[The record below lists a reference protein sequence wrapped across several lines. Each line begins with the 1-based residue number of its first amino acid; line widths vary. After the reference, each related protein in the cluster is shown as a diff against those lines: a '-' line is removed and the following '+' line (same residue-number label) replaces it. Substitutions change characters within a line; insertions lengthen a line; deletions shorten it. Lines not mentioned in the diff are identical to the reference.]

1 MINHNHPP
9 KKHKTYKMNYL
20 DIIHHFYP
28 EDTPL
33 RRLLL
38 LHSECVRDK
47 ALALLEGSSFRDQ
60 HPSTTLNIDLII
72 AGSMLHDIG
81 ICATH
86 APGILCEGTEPY
98 ICHGT
103 IGARML
109 RQLVAEGSFSAEDAA
124 MLEACAR
131 ICERHTGA
139 GLTRQDIL
147 SQGLP
152 IEPAVDLLPETL
164 EEQLVCLADKFFS
177 KSGDPRK
184 EKSLE
189 HVRRSMMKFGA
200 DSLVRFDALCSTF
213 NIK

>member
-1 MINHNHPP
+1 
-9 KKHKTYKMNYL
+9 MNYL

-60 HPSTTLNIDLII
+60 HPSTTLNLDLII

-81 ICATH
+81 ICATY
-86 APGILCEGTEPY
+86 APGILCEGTESY

-184 EKSLE
+184 EKPLE

-200 DSLVRFDALCSTF
+200 DSLARFDALCSTF

>member
-1 MINHNHPP
+1 
-9 KKHKTYKMNYL
+9 MNYL

-47 ALALLEGSSFRDQ
+47 ALQILEGSGFRFLVSGFRVQ
-60 HPSTTLNIDLII
+60 GSNLNLDLVI
-72 AGSMLHDIG
+72 AGAMLHDIG

-86 APGILCEGTEPY
+86 APSILCEGAEPY

-200 DSLVRFDALCSTF
+200 DSLARFDALCSTF

>member
-1 MINHNHPP
+1 
-9 KKHKTYKMNYL
+9 MNYL

-47 ALALLEGSSFRDQ
+47 ALQILEGSGFRFLVSGFRVQ
-60 HPSTTLNIDLII
+60 GSILNLDLVI
-72 AGSMLHDIG
+72 AGAMLHDIG

-86 APGILCEGTEPY
+86 APSILCEGAEPY

-200 DSLVRFDALCSTF
+200 DSLARFDALCSTF

>member
-1 MINHNHPP
+1 
-9 KKHKTYKMNYL
+9 MNYL

-60 HPSTTLNIDLII
+60 HPSTTLNLDLVI

-81 ICATH
+81 ICATY

-200 DSLVRFDALCSTF
+200 DSLARFDALCSTF

>member
-1 MINHNHPP
+1 
-9 KKHKTYKMNYL
+9 MNYL

-38 LHSECVRDK
+38 LHSESVRDK

-60 HPSTTLNIDLII
+60 HPSTTLNLDLII

-152 IEPAVDLLPETL
+152 IEPAVDLLPESL

-184 EKSLE
+184 EKSFE

-200 DSLVRFDALCSTF
+200 DSLARFDALCSTF

>member
-1 MINHNHPP
+1 
-9 KKHKTYKMNYL
+9 MNYL

-38 LHSECVRDK
+38 LHSECVRNK

-60 HPSTTLNIDLII
+60 QPSTTLNLDLII

-109 RQLVAEGSFSAEDAA
+109 RQLVVEGPFLAEDAA

-200 DSLVRFDALCSTF
+200 DSLARFDALCSTF

>member
-1 MINHNHPP
+1 
-9 KKHKTYKMNYL
+9 MNYL

-60 HPSTTLNIDLII
+60 HPSTTLNLDLII

-81 ICATH
+81 ICATY

>member
-1 MINHNHPP
+1 
-9 KKHKTYKMNYL
+9 MNYL

-47 ALALLEGSSFRDQ
+47 ALQILEGSGFRFLVSGFRVQ
-60 HPSTTLNIDLII
+60 GSILNLDLII

-81 ICATH
+81 ICATY
-86 APGILCEGTEPY
+86 APGILCEGAEPY

-109 RQLVAEGSFSAEDAA
+109 RQLVAEGSFSAEDAV

-200 DSLVRFDALCSTF
+200 DSLARFDALCSTF

>member
-1 MINHNHPP
+1 
-9 KKHKTYKMNYL
+9 MNYL

-38 LHSECVRDK
+38 LHSDCVRDK

-60 HPSTTLNIDLII
+60 HPSTTLNLDLII

-86 APGILCEGTEPY
+86 APGILCEGTESY

-200 DSLVRFDALCSTF
+200 DSLARFDALCSTF

>member
-1 MINHNHPP
+1 
-9 KKHKTYKMNYL
+9 MNYL

-47 ALALLEGSSFRDQ
+47 ALQILEGSGFRGLVSGFRVQ
-60 HPSTTLNIDLII
+60 GSNLNLDLII

-81 ICATH
+81 ICATC
-86 APGILCEGTEPY
+86 APGILCEGTESY

-200 DSLVRFDALCSTF
+200 DSLARFDALCSTF

>member
-1 MINHNHPP
+1 ME
-9 KKHKTYKMNYL
+9 YL
-20 DIIHHFYP
+20 PIIQHFYP
-28 EDTPL
+28 TDTPL
-33 RRLLL
+33 RRLLI

-47 ALALLEGSSFRDQ
+47 ALQILQLSQ
-60 HPSTTLNIDLII
+60 PSQPLPVNPSLVI
-72 AGSMLHDIG
+72 AGAMLHDIG

-86 APGILCEGTEPY
+86 APGILCEGDEPY

-109 RQLVAEGSFSAEDAA
+109 RQLIAEGASSAEDAA

-139 GLTRQDIL
+139 GLTRENIL
-147 SQGLP
+147 TQKLP
-152 IEPAVDLLPETL
+152 IEPAVDLLPETP
-164 EEQLVCLADKFFS
+164 EEKLVCLADKFFS
-177 KSGDPRK
+177 KSGDPTK

-200 DSLVRFDALCSTF
+200 DSLERFEQLCTLF

>member
-1 MINHNHPP
+1 
-9 KKHKTYKMNYL
+9 MNYL

-38 LHSECVRDK
+38 LHSECVRNK

-60 HPSTTLNIDLII
+60 QPSTTLNLDLVI

-86 APGILCEGTEPY
+86 APGILCEGTKSY

-147 SQGLP
+147 SKGLP

-177 KSGDPRK
+177 KSGDPRN

-200 DSLVRFDALCSTF
+200 DSLARFDALCSTF

>member
-1 MINHNHPP
+1 
-9 KKHKTYKMNYL
+9 MNYL

-28 EDTPL
+28 GDTPL
-33 RRLLL
+33 RRLLI

-47 ALALLEGSSFRDQ
+47 ALAILQNSKLS
-60 HPSTTLNIDLII
+60 TLNTKLCI
-72 AGSMLHDIG
+72 AGAMLHDIG
-81 ICATH
+81 ILQTH
-86 APGILCEGTEPY
+86 APGILCEGSEPY

-109 RQLVAEGSFSAEDAA
+109 REYVAAHSLSADDVH

-139 GLTRQDIL
+139 GLTRDDIL
-147 SQGLP
+147 SQNLP
-152 IEPAVDLLPETL
+152 IQPAIDLLPETP
-164 EEQLVCLADKFFS
+164 EEQLICLADKFFS
-177 KSGDPRK
+177 KSGDPAR
-184 EKSLE
+184 EKPLE

-200 DSLVRFDALCSTF
+200 DSLARFDALCATF

>member
-1 MINHNHPP
+1 
-9 KKHKTYKMNYL
+9 MNYL

-47 ALALLEGSSFRDQ
+47 ALQILEGSGFRGLVSGFRVQ
-60 HPSTTLNIDLII
+60 GSNLNLDLII

-86 APGILCEGTEPY
+86 APGILCEGTESY

-200 DSLVRFDALCSTF
+200 DSLARFDALCSTF

>member
-1 MINHNHPP
+1 
-9 KKHKTYKMNYL
+9 MNYL

-38 LHSECVRDK
+38 LHSECVRNK

-60 HPSTTLNIDLII
+60 QPSTTLNLDLII

-81 ICATH
+81 ICATY

-200 DSLVRFDALCSTF
+200 DSLARFDALCSTF

>member
-1 MINHNHPP
+1 
-9 KKHKTYKMNYL
+9 MNYL

-38 LHSECVRDK
+38 LHSECVRNK
-47 ALALLEGSSFRDQ
+47 ALQISQLL
-60 HPSTTLNIDLII
+60 STPLNSPQLQKTDLNLDLII

-109 RQLVAEGSFSAEDAA
+109 RQLVAEGSFLAEDAA

-200 DSLVRFDALCSTF
+200 DSLARFDALCSTF

>member
-1 MINHNHPP
+1 ME
-9 KKHKTYKMNYL
+9 YL
-20 DIIHHFYP
+20 PIIQHFYP
-28 EDTPL
+28 TDTPL
-33 RRLLL
+33 RRLLI

-47 ALALLEGSSFRDQ
+47 ALQILQ
-60 HPSTTLNIDLII
+60 TLQPPTSLNLSLVI
-72 AGSMLHDIG
+72 AGAMLHDIG

-86 APGILCEGTEPY
+86 APGILCEGSEPY

-103 IGARML
+103 IGAQML
-109 RQLVAEGSFSAEDAA
+109 RGYLNEHTISAEDAA

-139 GLTRQDIL
+139 GLTRENIL
-147 SQGLP
+147 TQKLP
-152 IEPAVDLLPETL
+152 IEPAVDLLPETP
-164 EEQLVCLADKFFS
+164 EEKLVCLADKFFS
-177 KSGDPRK
+177 KSGDPTK

-200 DSLVRFDALCSTF
+200 DSLERFEQLCTLF

>member
-1 MINHNHPP
+1 
-9 KKHKTYKMNYL
+9 MNYL

-60 HPSTTLNIDLII
+60 HPSTTLNLDLII

-200 DSLVRFDALCSTF
+200 DSLARFDALCSTF

>member
-1 MINHNHPP
+1 
-9 KKHKTYKMNYL
+9 MNYL

-47 ALALLEGSSFRDQ
+47 ALQILEGSGFRGLVSGFRVQ
-60 HPSTTLNIDLII
+60 GSNLNLDLII

-200 DSLVRFDALCSTF
+200 DSLARFDALCSTF

>member
-1 MINHNHPP
+1 
-9 KKHKTYKMNYL
+9 MNYL

-47 ALALLEGSSFRDQ
+47 ALQILEGFGFRGLVSGFRVQ
-60 HPSTTLNIDLII
+60 GSNLNLDLII

-200 DSLVRFDALCSTF
+200 DSLARFDALCSTF

>member
-1 MINHNHPP
+1 
-9 KKHKTYKMNYL
+9 MNYL
-20 DIIHHFYP
+20 DIIHHFYS
-28 EDTPL
+28 EDTSL

-60 HPSTTLNIDLII
+60 HPSTTLNLDLII

-86 APGILCEGTEPY
+86 APGILCEGTESY

-200 DSLVRFDALCSTF
+200 DSLARFDALCSTF

>member
-1 MINHNHPP
+1 
-9 KKHKTYKMNYL
+9 MNYL

-47 ALALLEGSSFRDQ
+47 ALQILEGSGFRFLVSGFRVQ
-60 HPSTTLNIDLII
+60 GSNLNLDLVI

-86 APGILCEGTEPY
+86 APGILCEGTESY

-152 IEPAVDLLPETL
+152 IEPAVDLLPVTL

-189 HVRRSMMKFGA
+189 HVRRSMVKFGA
-200 DSLVRFDALCSTF
+200 DSLARFDALCSTF

>member
-1 MINHNHPP
+1 
-9 KKHKTYKMNYL
+9 MNYL

-60 HPSTTLNIDLII
+60 HPSTTLNLDLII

-81 ICATH
+81 ICATY

-200 DSLVRFDALCSTF
+200 DSLARFDALCSTF

>member
-1 MINHNHPP
+1 
-9 KKHKTYKMNYL
+9 MNYL

-60 HPSTTLNIDLII
+60 HPSTTLNLDLII

-81 ICATH
+81 ICATQ

-109 RQLVAEGSFSAEDAA
+109 RQLVVEGSFSAEDAA

-200 DSLVRFDALCSTF
+200 DSLARFDALCSTF